1 VSVHSNALF
10 DLSGQVALVT
20 GASRGLGLGMA
31 RGLAE
36 AGAAVVLTGRSQAT
50 LDTAA
55 AGLRAEGLAAETAC
69 FDATDLAALTAAVAD
84 IEARHGRL
92 DILVANAGI
101 HGARPLAEW
110 TEADWDRVLR
120 ADLSS
125 AFFAA
130 QQAAAVMRRQ
140 RHGRIIFMGSLTGS
154 RGRPTIHGYAA
165 AKAGLA
171 AITRTLA
178 SELGEHGITVNTIA
192 GGYFETDMSAAMR
205 ADAAAVARISA
216 RIPLRRW
223 GTPRD
228 LAGIAVFLAA
238 PAGGY
243 VTGQEIYADGGLG
256 TAL

>member
-1 VSVHSNALF
+1 VNCLF
-10 DLSGQVALVT
+10 DLAGRVAMVT

-36 AGAAVVLTGRSQAT
+36 AGAHVVLTGRDPAT
-50 LDTAA
+50 LAEAA
-55 AGLRAEGLAAETAC
+55 EGLRADGLSADTAC
-69 FDATDLAALTAAVAD
+69 FDATDIDAVRRVIGGMA
-84 IEARHGRL
+84 RL

-101 HGARPLAEW
+101 HGARPLAAW
-110 TEADWDRVLR
+110 QEADWELVLR
-120 ADLSS
+120 ADLTS

-130 QQAAAVMRRQ
+130 QQAAALMQRQ
-140 RHGRIIFMGSLTGS
+140 RHGRIIFTGSLTAS

-178 SELGEHGITVNTIA
+178 AELGEHGITVNTIA
-192 GGYFETDMSAAMR
+192 GGYFETEMSAAMR
-205 ADAAAVARISA
+205 RDPEVVARINA

-228 LAGIAVFLAA
+228 MAGIAVFLASA
-238 PAGGY
+238 AGGY
-243 VTGQEIYADGGLG
+243 VTGQEIFADGGLG
-256 TAL
+256 NVI

>member
-1 VSVHSNALF
+1 MNSLF
-10 DLSGQVALVT
+10 DLAGQVAMVT

-36 AGAAVVLTGRSQAT
+36 AGARVVLTGRDPAT
-50 LDTAA
+50 LEAA
-55 AGLRAEGLAAETAC
+55 ADGLRADGLAADTAC
-69 FDATDLAALTAAVAD
+69 FDATDIAATTAAIGAL
-84 IEARHGRL
+84 ARL

-110 TEADWDRVLR
+110 READRQHVMQ
-120 ADLSS
+120 ADLTS

-130 QQAAAVMRRQ
+130 QQAAAIMQRQ
-140 RHGRIIFMGSLTGS
+140 RHGRIIFTGSLTGS

-178 SELGEHGITVNTIA
+178 AELGEHGITVNTIA
-192 GGYFETDMSAAMR
+192 GGYFETEMSAAMR
-205 ADAAAVARISA
+205 RDAQVVARISA

-223 GTPRD
+223 GTPHD
-228 LAGIAVFLAA
+228 MAGIAVFLASA
-238 PAGGY
+238 AGGY
-243 VTGQEIYADGGLG
+243 VTGQEIFADGGLG
-256 TAL
+256 NVI